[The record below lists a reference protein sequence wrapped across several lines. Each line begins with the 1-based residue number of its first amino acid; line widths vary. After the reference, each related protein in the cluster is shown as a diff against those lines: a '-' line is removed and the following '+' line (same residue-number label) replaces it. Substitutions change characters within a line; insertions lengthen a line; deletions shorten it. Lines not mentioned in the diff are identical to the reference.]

1 MEGDSG
7 RPLFDLKCCIYDK
20 NTAGL
25 PGIKTQRCPSSLC
38 QSTYVSLP
46 VKSRLLVCIGLWF
59 LAVPVSAQGV
69 FVCVQPNGTRE
80 YSNNGDTR
88 GCRRLDMDAISTI
101 PAPPANQ
108 QAKTAAIDPSFP
120 RIDSEIQKRCDQDR
134 LQILMEEVRTEESRL
149 SELRREYQNG
159 EPERLG
165 SERNY
170 AKYQERVAKM
180 KDDILRT
187 EKNIEA
193 LKREIGNLK

>member
-20 NTAGL
+20 NIAGL
-25 PGIKTQRCPSSLC
+25 SGIKTQRCPSRLC
-38 QSTYVSLP
+38 QSTYGSLP
-46 VKSRLLVCIGLWF
+46 LKSRLLVCIGLWF
-59 LAVPVSAQGV
+59 LAVPVSAQSV
-69 FVCVQPNGTRE
+69 FVCVQPIGTRE
-80 YSNNGDTR
+80 YRNNGDTR

-101 PAPPANQ
+101 LAPPANQ

-120 RIDSEIQKRCDQDR
+120 RIDSQIQKRRDQDR

>member
-1 MEGDSG
+1 M
-7 RPLFDLKCCIYDK
+7 
-20 NTAGL
+20 
-25 PGIKTQRCPSSLC
+25 
-38 QSTYVSLP
+38 
-46 VKSRLLVCIGLWF
+46 KSRLLACLILWV
-59 LAVPVSAQGV
+59 LAAPLLAQGV

-80 YSNNGDTR
+80 YRNTGDIR
-88 GCRRLDMDAISTI
+88 GCRRLDTETISTI
-101 PAPPANQ
+101 PAPTANQ
-108 QAKTAAIDPSFP
+108 QAKAGTLDSSFP
-120 RIDSEIQKRCDQDR
+120 RIDSQIQRRRDQDR
-134 LQILMEEVRTEESRL
+134 LQILMDEVRTEESKL

-170 AKYQERVAKM
+170 AKYQERVAQM